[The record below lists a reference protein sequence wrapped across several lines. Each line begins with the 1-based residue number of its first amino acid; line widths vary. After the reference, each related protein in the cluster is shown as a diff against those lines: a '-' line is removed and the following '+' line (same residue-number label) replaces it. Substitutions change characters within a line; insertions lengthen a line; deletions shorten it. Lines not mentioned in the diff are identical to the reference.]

1 MLGSSITDD
10 LGWMLEESADRW
22 CWKYSIPSVVFD
34 VDEGNNDH
42 PGYAQE
48 GRVIWDVAGKNVDSD
63 HNGCEWY
70 EVDK

>member
-1 MLGSSITDD
+1 
-10 LGWMLEESADRW
+10 MLEESADRW

-34 VDEGNNDH
+34 VDEGNNNY
-42 PGYAQE
+42 PGYAKE
-48 GRVIWDVAGKNVDSD
+48 GCVIRNVAGKNVDSG